1 MNHSKEYPSCAHIL
15 VEPSQPLL
23 HGTPNPLLPKSYD
36 TDEYRAQRDSLEQ
49 ILLQVRKLR
58 EGLVSNRRFDALTI
72 DGGFISRN

>member
-1 MNHSKEYPSCAHIL
+1 MKHSKEYPSCVHIL
-15 VEPSQPLL
+15 VEPSQNVL
-23 HGTPNPLLPKSYD
+23 HGTPESLLRRSYG